1 MKLKDC
7 KLFKN
12 TSVDINQIKI
22 VDLPSGYIIAEE
34 GDSSYRMGIILTGHV
49 LIKAFT
55 SGGKHFTVN
64 SLKEG
69 EIFGD
74 MLIYSTEYKNYPGTL
89 ITEGKT
95 KVAFIEHKSFK
106 KFLSNDSILLNNFLG
121 LLSNKAVKMNYKS
134 KLLSQD
140 SVREKILFFL
150 HQEKRVQ
157 MNNII
162 KLNMTK
168 EELANILFIQRPS
181 LSREL
186 INMKKDGLIDYDRYT
201 ITIK

>member
-1 MKLKDC
+1 MNIKDC
-7 KLFKN
+7 RLFRN
-12 TSVDINQIKI
+12 TKVLIDDLKI
-22 VDLPSGYIIAEE
+22 VDLPNGYVIAQE
-34 GDSSYRMGIILTGHV
+34 DDISHRMGIILKGFV
-49 LIKAFT
+49 LIKAYT

-64 SLKEG
+64 TLREG

-74 MLIYSTEYKNYPGTL
+74 MLIFSREYDSYPGTL
-89 ITEGKT
+89 ITVGET
-95 KVAFIEHKSFK
+95 KVAFIENSKFK
-106 KFLSNDSILLNNFLG
+106 KMIMNDHNLLENFLS
-121 LLSNKAVKMNYKS
+121 LLSDKSVKMNYKS

-140 SVREKILFFL
+140 SVREKILFYL

-157 MNNII
+157 KSNLI

-168 EELANILFIQRPS
+168 EELANNLFMQRPS

-186 INMKKDGLIDYDRYT
+186 MKMKKEGILDYDRYT